1 MTELRLSRFVPLL
14 AIVIVLAS
22 AATGSAQYGSNLEGI
37 TVYGTGELRARPN
50 FVEIDLRAAAKAE
63 LTDDAI
69 VKFKDSKQRTL
80 DAFKVLKMENLKVT
94 ETGLTV
100 APGNTQEIMQRMW
113 NGQPQQ
119 NAKKPEI
126 EISSALHLQLS
137 EVQEVPTEELL
148 KTIGKLLDTAS
159 DSGAEYGPSQAEM
172 QMAYRYGRNV
182 SGVIVKFILRDL
194 EKIREQAY
202 EKAVED
208 ARARATRLA
217 KLHGLKLGPAVAVQE
232 MQVSGDEGGQQ
243 AVIQPWDVQSAAG
256 VPEEPQIVSNSF
268 NEIPFRVKLMVR
280 FATEPQAAKTASK

>member
-1 MTELRLSRFVPLL
+1 MRRLTLSL
-14 AIVIVLAS
+14 AAAALIAWTTTAS
-22 AATGSAQYGSNLEGI
+22 AQVYGTGGNLEGI
-37 TVYGTGELRARPN
+37 TVYGTGELRAKPN
-50 FVEIDLRAAAKAE
+50 FVEISLKAAARAE

-80 DAFKVLKMENLKVT
+80 DAFTALKMKNLKVH
-94 ETGLTV
+94 ETGLTL
-100 APGNTQEIMQRMW
+100 APGNIQQIMQQMW
-113 NGQPQQ
+113 NGMPQQ

-126 EISSALHLQLS
+126 EISSALHLQLN
-137 EVQEVPTEELL
+137 EVQDVPSEELL

-194 EKIREQAY
+194 ETIREKVY

-208 ARARATRLA
+208 ARTRAERLA

-232 MQVSGDEGGQQ
+232 VQVSGDEAAQQ
-243 AVIQPWDVQSAAG
+243 VVQPWDVSTNSEG
-256 VPEEPQIVSNSF
+256 PVEPQIVSNSF
-268 NEIPFRVKLMVR
+268 NEIPFRVKLLVR
-280 FATEPQAAKTASK
+280 FSTEPQGPKTASK

>member
-1 MTELRLSRFVPLL
+1 MRRLTLSL
-14 AIVIVLAS
+14 AAVSLIAWTTIAS
-22 AATGSAQYGSNLEGI
+22 AQVYSGNLEGI
-37 TVYGTGELRARPN
+37 TVYGSGELRAKPN
-50 FVEIDLRAAAKAE
+50 FVEISLKAAARAE

-80 DAFKVLKMENLKVT
+80 DAFTALKMKNLTVH
-94 ETGLTV
+94 ETGLTL
-100 APGNTQEIMQRMW
+100 APGNIQQIMQQMW
-113 NGQPQQ
+113 NGMPQQ

-137 EVQEVPTEELL
+137 EVANVPSEELL

-194 EKIREQAY
+194 EAIREKVY

-208 ARARATRLA
+208 ARTRAERLA
-217 KLHGLKLGPAVAVQE
+217 KLHGLKLGPAIAVQE
-232 MQVSGDEGGQQ
+232 VQVSGDETGAQQ
-243 AVIQPWDVQSAAG
+243 VVQPWDVATNSDTP
-256 VPEEPQIVSNSF
+256 VEPQIVSNSF

-280 FATEPQAAKTASK
+280 FSTEPQGSKTASK

>member
-1 MTELRLSRFVPLL
+1 MRRLTLFLAACLL
-14 AIVIVLAS
+14 IAWTTIAS
-22 AATGSAQYGSNLEGI
+22 AQIYSATGSNLEGI
-37 TVYGTGELRARPN
+37 TVYGTGELRAKPN
-50 FVEIDLRAAAKAE
+50 FVEISLKAAARAE

-80 DAFKVLKMENLKVT
+80 DAFTALKMKNLKVH
-94 ETGLTV
+94 ETGLTL
-100 APGNTQEIMQRMW
+100 APGNIQQIMQQMW
-113 NGQPQQ
+113 NGMPQQ

-137 EVQEVPTEELL
+137 EVANVPSEELL

-194 EKIREQAY
+194 EAIREKVY

-208 ARARATRLA
+208 ARTRAERLA
-217 KLHGLKLGPAVAVQE
+217 KLHGLKLGPAIAVQE
-232 MQVSGDEGGQQ
+232 VQVSGDEAAQQ
-243 AVIQPWDVQSAAG
+243 VVQPWDVATNTDAP
-256 VPEEPQIVSNSF
+256 VEPQIVSNSF
-268 NEIPFRVKLMVR
+268 NEIPFRVKLLVR
-280 FATEPQAAKTASK
+280 FSTEPQGPKTASK